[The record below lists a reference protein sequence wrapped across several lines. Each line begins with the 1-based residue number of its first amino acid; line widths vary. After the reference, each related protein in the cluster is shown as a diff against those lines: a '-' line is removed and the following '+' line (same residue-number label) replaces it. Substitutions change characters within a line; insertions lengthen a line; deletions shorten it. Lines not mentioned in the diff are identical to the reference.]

1 MNKLLLITTYLS
13 ILIVQ
18 SFSQPEFK
26 IGVEN
31 HEWSSYDQNSIYLK
45 IYLKVTNIGSQSG
58 TCDEINRLSLL
69 CTQEYYNNVL
79 NMIDLNKNLLSL
91 IKPNDFRT
99 GFIVFSVPKF
109 ADSIFLV
116 INDISQIVS
125 KKFITESYY
134 KSVHNIPKEK
144 IDILINEGNSLY
156 ERKKYYAAIYYYSEA
171 IKLKAANSK
180 ELNSK
185 ISKCYEEIGNAK
197 IDSNKLID
205 AVSDLKFALKYDERV
220 AIKDQLSNIYLQL
233 GDSEFIKNELTK
245 AEKYYRESYD
255 INKSNKSSM
264 SKLASTLALIADDEH
279 KKGFLNTALDYY
291 YESLRILYDK
301 DVNRKYEQVLEEITQ

>member
-1 MNKLLLITTYLS
+1 MC
-13 ILIVQ
+13 ILFVDLK
-18 SFSQPEFK
+18 SSSQPEFK
-26 IGVEN
+26 IGVEK
-31 HEWSSYDQNSIYLK
+31 HEWIIYDQNSIYLK

-69 CTQEYYNNVL
+69 CSQEYYNNVL
-79 NMIDLNKNLLSL
+79 NIIDLNKNLLSL
-91 IKPNDFRT
+91 VKPNDFRT

-116 INDISQIVS
+116 INDISQVVS

-156 ERKKYYAAIYYYSEA
+156 ERKKYYAAVYYYSEA

-197 IDSNKLID
+197 IDSNKLIE

-220 AIKDQLSNIYLQL
+220 EIKDQLSNIYLQL
-233 GDSEFIKNELTK
+233 GDSELIKKDLTK

-264 SKLASTLALIADDEH
+264 SKLASTLALIADVER

-291 YESLRILYDK
+291 YESLKILYDK
-301 DVNRKYEQVLEEITQ
+301 NVNNKYEQVLEEIAK

>member
-1 MNKLLLITTYLS
+1 MNKLLLFLTYIS

-31 HEWSSYDQNSIYLK
+31 HEWISYDQNSIYLK
-45 IYLKVTNIGSQSG
+45 IYLKVTNSGLESG

-69 CTQEYYNNVL
+69 CSQEYYNNVL

-134 KSVHNIPKEK
+134 KSVNNIPKEK

-156 ERKKYYAAIYYYSEA
+156 ERKKYYAAVYYYSEA

-180 ELNSK
+180 ELNAK
-185 ISKCYEEIGNAK
+185 ISKCYEEIGSAK
-197 IDSNKLID
+197 IDSNKLIE
-205 AVSDLKFALKYDERV
+205 AVSDIKFAIKYEDREEL
-220 AIKDQLSNIYLQL
+220 KDQLSNLYLQL
-233 GDSEFIKNELTK
+233 GDSELKNNEITK
-245 AEKYYRESYD
+245 AEKYFRESYD

-264 SKLASTLALIADDEH
+264 SKLASTLALIADVER

-291 YESLRILYDK
+291 YESLKILYDK
-301 DVNRKYEQVLEEITQ
+301 NVNNKYEQVLEEIAK